1 MKGDLHPWLEWL
13 SFCADYIGK
22 CPPEA
27 TAGWPYSEAAANK
40 SQRFMLCC
48 SVPSFLALR
57 QVDCGRETAWLEDE
71 TLYFLSSPSFSLE
84 ALISSQSSG
93 PSASIFVLGA
103 GGNPP

>member
-1 MKGDLHPWLEWL
+1 
-13 SFCADYIGK
+13 
-22 CPPEA
+22 
-27 TAGWPYSEAAANK
+27 
-40 SQRFMLCC
+40 MLCC

-93 PSASIFVLGA
+93 PSASMCWEQVGIHPRPKSTFA
-103 GGNPP
+103 SIDRNPGFWHSCFYLAA